1 MFLILTIDIIIKI
14 RYDKYNIG
22 GKKLNGVI
30 LINKE
35 KNCTSHDVVNKIKH
49 IFNEKVGHTGTLDPN
64 ATGLLPIL
72 IGKGT
77 KLSYYLIN
85 HDKEYEVTLKLGE
98 RTDTA
103 DSEGNILE
111 KQNVDMCIWQE
122 SKIVEVLNSFIGKQE
137 QIPPMYS
144 AIKINGKKLYEYARN
159 HEKVEVQ
166 PRSIVIHHIEL
177 LDQHDQF
184 ITFRVQCS
192 KGTYIRSLCVDIGK
206 KLGYPAHMQKLIR
219 LASGHFR
226 LENCFSLEDIE
237 QGHYHMLSLEEAFQ
251 HFEHYVVE
259 DAQIVYHGKKIKSDI
274 DHQVVV
280 CNQEGQVLAVYGPD
294 GTGYLKS
301 IRGLF

>member
-1 MFLILTIDIIIKI
+1 MD
-14 RYDKYNIG
+14 
-22 GKKLNGVI
+22 GV
-30 LINKE
+30 LLVHKPAGM
-35 KNCTSHDVVNKIKH
+35 TSHDVVNRIRKIFHTK
-49 IFNEKVGHTGTLDPN
+49 KVGHCGTLDPE
-64 ATGLLPIL
+64 ATGVLVLC
-72 IGKGT
+72 IGKAT
-77 KLSYYLIN
+77 KALQFLMSET
-85 HDKEYEVTLKLGE
+85 KEYQATLVLGQA
-98 RTDTA
+98 TDTYDA
-103 DSEGNILE
+103 SGQVVAQ
-111 KQNVDMCIWQE
+111 KPFQGVSHVDA
-122 SKIVEVLNSFIGKQE
+122 VLQSFVGSQE
-137 QIPPMYS
+137 QLPPMYS
-144 AIKINGKKLYEYARN
+144 AIKVNGKKLYEYARN

-192 KGTYIRSLCVDIGK
+192 KGTYIRSLCVDIGQ
-206 KLGYPAHMQKLIR
+206 KLGYPAHMQKLVR

>member
-1 MFLILTIDIIIKI
+1 MD
-14 RYDKYNIG
+14 
-22 GKKLNGVI
+22 GV
-30 LINKE
+30 LLVHKPAGM
-35 KNCTSHDVVNKIKH
+35 TSHDVVNRIRKIFHTK
-49 IFNEKVGHTGTLDPN
+49 KVGHCGTLDPE
-64 ATGLLPIL
+64 ATGVLVLC
-72 IGKGT
+72 IGKAT
-77 KLSYYLIN
+77 KALQFLMSET
-85 HDKEYEVTLKLGE
+85 KEYQATLVLGQA
-98 RTDTA
+98 TDTYDA
-103 DSEGNILE
+103 SGQVVDQKTFQGVF
-111 KQNVDMCIWQE
+111 NVDN
-122 SKIVEVLNSFIGKQE
+122 VLQSFVGLQE
-137 QIPPMYS
+137 QLPPMYS
-144 AIKINGKKLYEYARN
+144 AIKVNGKKLYEYARN

-166 PRSIVIHHIEL
+166 PRSIVIHRIEL
-177 LDQHDQF
+177 IDQHDQF

-192 KGTYIRSLCVDIGK
+192 KGTYIRSLCVDIGQ
-206 KLGYPAHMQKLIR
+206 KLGYPAHMQKLVR

>member
-1 MFLILTIDIIIKI
+1 MD
-14 RYDKYNIG
+14 
-22 GKKLNGVI
+22 GV
-30 LINKE
+30 LLVHKPAGM
-35 KNCTSHDVVNKIKH
+35 TSHDVVNRIRKIFHTK
-49 IFNEKVGHTGTLDPN
+49 KVGHCGTLDPE
-64 ATGLLPIL
+64 ATGIL
-72 IGKGT
+72 VLCIGKAT
-77 KLSYYLIN
+77 KALQFLMSET
-85 HDKEYEVTLKLGE
+85 KEYQATLVLGQA
-98 RTDTA
+98 TDTYDA
-103 DSEGNILE
+103 SGQVVDQKPFQGVF
-111 KQNVDMCIWQE
+111 NVDN
-122 SKIVEVLNSFIGKQE
+122 VLQSFVGLQE
-137 QIPPMYS
+137 QLPPMYS
-144 AIKINGKKLYEYARN
+144 AIKVNGKKLYEYARN

-166 PRSIVIHHIEL
+166 PRSIVIHRIKL
-177 LDQHDQF
+177 IDQHDQF

-192 KGTYIRSLCVDIGK
+192 KGTYIRSLCVDIGQ
-206 KLGYPAHMQKLIR
+206 KLGYPAHMQKLVR

>member
-1 MFLILTIDIIIKI
+1 MD
-14 RYDKYNIG
+14 
-22 GKKLNGVI
+22 GV
-30 LINKE
+30 LLVHKPAGM
-35 KNCTSHDVVNKIKH
+35 TSHDVVNRIRKIFHTK
-49 IFNEKVGHTGTLDPN
+49 KVGHCGTLDPE
-64 ATGLLPIL
+64 ATGVLVLC
-72 IGKGT
+72 IGKAT
-77 KLSYYLIN
+77 KALQFLMSET
-85 HDKEYEVTLKLGE
+85 KEYQATLVLGQA
-98 RTDTA
+98 TDTYDA
-103 DSEGNILE
+103 SGQVVAQ
-111 KQNVDMCIWQE
+111 KPFQGVSHVDA
-122 SKIVEVLNSFIGKQE
+122 VLQSFVGSQE
-137 QIPPMYS
+137 QLPPMYS
-144 AIKINGKKLYEYARN
+144 AIKVNGKKLYEYARN

-206 KLGYPAHMQKLIR
+206 KLGYPAHMQKLVR

-226 LENCFSLEDIE
+226 LEKCFSLEDIE

>member
-1 MFLILTIDIIIKI
+1 M
-14 RYDKYNIG
+14 
-22 GKKLNGVI
+22 
-30 LINKE
+30 E
-35 KNCTSHDVVNKIKH
+35 
-49 IFNEKVGHTGTLDPN
+49 
-64 ATGLLPIL
+64 
-72 IGKGT
+72 
-77 KLSYYLIN
+77 
-85 HDKEYEVTLKLGE
+85 
-98 RTDTA
+98 
-103 DSEGNILE
+103 
-111 KQNVDMCIWQE
+111 
-122 SKIVEVLNSFIGKQE
+122 
-137 QIPPMYS
+137 
-144 AIKINGKKLYEYARN
+144 KKLYEYARN

-166 PRSIVIHHIEL
+166 PRSIVIHRIEL

-192 KGTYIRSLCVDIGK
+192 KGTYIRSLCVDIGQ

>member
-1 MFLILTIDIIIKI
+1 MD
-14 RYDKYNIG
+14 
-22 GKKLNGVI
+22 GV
-30 LINKE
+30 LLVHKPAGM
-35 KNCTSHDVVNKIKH
+35 TSHDVVNRIRR
-49 IFNEKVGHTGTLDPN
+49 IFHTKKVGHCGTLDPE
-64 ATGLLPIL
+64 ATGVLVLC
-72 IGKGT
+72 IGKAT
-77 KLSYYLIN
+77 KALQFLMSET
-85 HDKEYEVTLKLGE
+85 KEYQATLVLGQA
-98 RTDTA
+98 TDTYDA
-103 DSEGNILE
+103 SGQVVGQ
-111 KQNVDMCIWQE
+111 KSFQGVCNVDN
-122 SKIVEVLNSFIGKQE
+122 VLQSFVGLQE
-137 QIPPMYS
+137 QLPPMYS
-144 AIKINGKKLYEYARN
+144 AIKVNGKKLYEYARN

-166 PRSIVIHHIEL
+166 PRSIVIHRIEL

>member
-1 MFLILTIDIIIKI
+1 MD
-14 RYDKYNIG
+14 
-22 GKKLNGVI
+22 GV
-30 LINKE
+30 LLVHKPAGM
-35 KNCTSHDVVNKIKH
+35 TSHDVVNRIRKIFHTK
-49 IFNEKVGHTGTLDPN
+49 KVGHCGTLDPE
-64 ATGLLPIL
+64 ATGVLVLC
-72 IGKGT
+72 IGKAT
-77 KLSYYLIN
+77 KALQFLMSET
-85 HDKEYEVTLKLGE
+85 KEYQATLVLGQA
-98 RTDTA
+98 TDTYDA
-103 DSEGNILE
+103 SGQVVGQ
-111 KQNVDMCIWQE
+111 KSFQGVCNVDN
-122 SKIVEVLNSFIGKQE
+122 VLQSFVGLQE
-137 QIPPMYS
+137 QLPPMYS
-144 AIKINGKKLYEYARN
+144 AIKVNGKKLYEYARN